1 MAGRIKWSD
10 GQGVMVN
17 RCPTG
22 HLARGYH
29 EPVTPTRCALQCHG
43 LRVNRCPADI
53 SVRME
58 GQSPTTRT
66 PDGTRVA
73 GVRQDGRRME
83 RGVAGARQDGR
94 RMGHGWRVPDKTGAG
109 WDTGGGCPTG
119 HRFNS
124 SPRHR
129 SAMRAGVGGKDDYKN
144 VVSDRTRIYRS
155 VGMPLDGVPDR
166 G

>member
-22 HLARGYH
+22 H
-29 EPVTPTRCALQCHG
+29 
-43 LRVNRCPADI
+43 
-53 SVRME
+53 
-58 GQSPTTRT
+58 
-66 PDGTRVA
+66 
-73 GVRQDGRRME
+73 
-83 RGVAGARQDGR
+83 
-94 RMGHGWRVPDKTGAG
+94 
-109 WDTGGGCPTG
+109 
-119 HRFNS
+119 RFNS

-129 SAMRAGVGGKDDYKN
+129 SAMRADVGGKDDYKN

-155 VGMPLDGVPDR
+155 GGMPLDGVPDR

>member
-1 MAGRIKWSD
+1 
-10 GQGVMVN
+10 
-17 RCPTG
+17 
-22 HLARGYH
+22 
-29 EPVTPTRCALQCHG
+29 
-43 LRVNRCPADI
+43 
-53 SVRME
+53 ME

-73 GVRQDGRRME
+73 GVRQDGRRM
-83 RGVAGARQDGR
+83 
-94 RMGHGWRVPDKTGAG
+94 GHGWRVSDKTGAG

-155 VGMPLDGVPDR
+155 GGMPLDGVPDR